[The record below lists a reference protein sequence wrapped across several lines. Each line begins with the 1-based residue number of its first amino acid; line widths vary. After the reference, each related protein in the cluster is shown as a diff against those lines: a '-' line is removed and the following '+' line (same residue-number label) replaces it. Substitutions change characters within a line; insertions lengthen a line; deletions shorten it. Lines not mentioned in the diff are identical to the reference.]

1 MGESGE
7 KWLSGGVRLLLGQ
20 YRHSVDN
27 KGRLIIPN
35 EFRKDLSNTLYI
47 TKGIENCVF
56 VFSETTWQVIAGKV
70 ASLPMT
76 KKAGREFA
84 RIFLANAS
92 EETIDAQGRIT
103 IPRHLREYAGIDK
116 KVVTVGVGE
125 RMEIWSE
132 LVWDQHASEVEGKY
146 ENIVENIMDTGI

>member
-1 MGESGE
+1 M
-7 KWLSGGVRLLLGQ
+7 LLGQ

-27 KGRLIIPN
+27 TGRLIIPN
-35 EFRKDLSNTLYI
+35 EFRKDLSNTLYV

-56 VFSETTWQVIAGKV
+56 VFSETTWQVLAGKI
-70 ASLPMT
+70 ASLPMA

-103 IPRHLREYAGIDK
+103 IPRHLREYAEIDK
-116 KVVTVGVGE
+116 KVVTVGIGE

-132 LVWDQHASEVEGKY
+132 SLWDQHAAEVEGKY
-146 ENIVENIMDTGI
+146 EDITEEIMDTGI

>member
-1 MGESGE
+1 VGESGE
-7 KWLSGGVRLLLGQ
+7 KWFSGGVPLLLGQ

-84 RIFLANAS
+84 RIFFANAS

>member
-1 MGESGE
+1 M
-7 KWLSGGVRLLLGQ
+7 LLGQ

-84 RIFLANAS
+84 RIFFANAS

>member
-1 MGESGE
+1 
-7 KWLSGGVRLLLGQ
+7 LLLGQ

-35 EFRKDLSNTLYI
+35 EFRKDLSNTLYV

-56 VFSETTWQVIAGKV
+56 VFSETTWQVLAGKI
-70 ASLPMT
+70 ASLPMA

-103 IPRHLREYAGIDK
+103 IPRHLREYAEIDK
-116 KVVTVGVGE
+116 KVVTVGIGE

-132 LVWDQHASEVEGKY
+132 SLWDQHAAEVEGKY
-146 ENIVENIMDTGI
+146 EDITEEIMDTGI

>member
-1 MGESGE
+1 M
-7 KWLSGGVRLLLGQ
+7 LLGQ

-35 EFRKDLSNTLYI
+35 EFRKDLSNTLYV

-56 VFSETTWQVIAGKV
+56 VFSETTWQVLAGKI
-70 ASLPMT
+70 ASLPMA

-84 RIFLANAS
+84 RIFLATAS
-92 EETIDAQGRIT
+92 EETIAAQGRIT
-103 IPRHLREYAGIDK
+103 IPRHLREYAEIDK
-116 KVVTVGVGE
+116 KVVTVGIGE

-132 LVWDQHASEVEGKY
+132 SLWDQHAAEVEGKY
-146 ENIVENIMDTGI
+146 EDITEEIMDTGI

>member
-1 MGESGE
+1 M
-7 KWLSGGVRLLLGQ
+7 LLGQ

-35 EFRKDLSNTLYI
+35 EFRKDLSNTLYV

-56 VFSETTWQVIAGKV
+56 VFSETTWQVLAGKI
-70 ASLPMT
+70 ASLPMA

-103 IPRHLREYAGIDK
+103 IPRHLREYAEIDK
-116 KVVTVGVGE
+116 KVVTVGIGE

-132 LVWDQHASEVEGKY
+132 SLWDQHAAEVEGKY
-146 ENIVENIMDTGI
+146 EDITEEIMDTGI

>member
-1 MGESGE
+1 M
-7 KWLSGGVRLLLGQ
+7 LLGQ

-35 EFRKDLSNTLYI
+35 EFRKDLSNTLYV

-56 VFSETTWQVIAGKV
+56 VVSETTWQVIAGKV

-84 RIFLANAS
+84 RIFFANAS

-103 IPRHLREYAGIDK
+103 IPRHLREYAEIDK
-116 KVVTVGVGE
+116 KVVTVGIGE

-132 LVWDQHASEVEGKY
+132 SLWDQHAAEVEGKY
-146 ENIVENIMDTGI
+146 EDITEEIMDTGI